1 MPGETFRPL
10 ETKITNMIRLIEIRA
25 KELDTELS
33 NLAAGYENLKSLVE
47 ELAPEKTIPIYLE
60 KNPIWNCYCLNK
72 LLPTKRQ
79 VSIWPVAANR
89 IRFTLLSVQS
99 LYDVLRTLTP
109 DAFDE
114 KLKGNFSNEKIA
126 MTSYESFLTTLFAPK
141 KQKKLV
147 LSNTIRTDGIRL
159 QLLFF
164 NIEKSALSSNPDYR
178 RFQVQEMTRLK
189 EVGKWTPPESFK
201 PRIVVGVDLGDRWP
215 VAACAVNYETKVKKH
230 LKIRKGNLY
239 SGLKELRK
247 ETEYRKINTG
257 INLVEAEVSDVKS
270 RLQHMEQLMNFY
282 SSKTNL
288 SHVWKSKKVQQ
299 STYDK
304 LFRDMLAVAN
314 MHTYC

>member
-1 MPGETFRPL
+1 
-10 ETKITNMIRLIEIRA
+10 
-25 KELDTELS
+25 
-33 NLAAGYENLKSLVE
+33 
-47 ELAPEKTIPIYLE
+47 
-60 KNPIWNCYCLNK
+60 
-72 LLPTKRQ
+72 
-79 VSIWPVAANR
+79 
-89 IRFTLLSVQS
+89 S

-109 DAFDE
+109 DTFDD
-114 KLKGNFSNEKIA
+114 KLKGNFSNQKIA

-164 NIEKSALSSNPDYR
+164 NIEKSALSSNPDYK
-178 RFQVQEMTRLK
+178 RFQVQEVTRLK
-189 EVGKWTPPESFK
+189 EVGKWTPQEGFK

-215 VAACAVNYETKVKKH
+215 VAACAVNYDTKVKKH

-239 SGLKELRK
+239 SGLKDLRK
-247 ETEYRKINTG
+247 ETENRKINTG

-270 RLQHMEQLMNFY
+270 KLQHMEQLMNFY

-304 LFRDMLAVAN
+304 LFRDMLALADIPNNRKLTEFEINSVLFVFGDADFSTFRGLPSLHTTFQEFFIKKARALGLNVVGCDEHYTSQTCPICLKQLSSIGLRIKHCVDCGKYFHRDVAAAE
-314 MHTYC
+314 CK